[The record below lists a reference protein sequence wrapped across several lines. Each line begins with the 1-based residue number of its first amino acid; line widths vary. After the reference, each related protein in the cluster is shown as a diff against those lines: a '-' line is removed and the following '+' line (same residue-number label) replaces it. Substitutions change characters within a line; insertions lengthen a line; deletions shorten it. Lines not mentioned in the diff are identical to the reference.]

1 MSLGKT
7 LEEIMKTSK
16 RSHKVCSYQVMY
28 NNLDSQDQKALDAAW
43 KIEMPVSLVVRA
55 LRQEGIKTSGD
66 SVRAHR
72 KGLCKCPKN

>member
-7 LEEIMKTSK
+7 LEEIMKSSK
-16 RSHKVCSYQVMY
+16 RNSKVCSYQVMY
-28 NNLDSQDQKALDAAW
+28 NNLPPADQKALDAAW
-43 KIEMPVSLVVRA
+43 DIDMPLSLVVRA
-55 LRQEGIKTSGD
+55 LRQEGVKTSSD